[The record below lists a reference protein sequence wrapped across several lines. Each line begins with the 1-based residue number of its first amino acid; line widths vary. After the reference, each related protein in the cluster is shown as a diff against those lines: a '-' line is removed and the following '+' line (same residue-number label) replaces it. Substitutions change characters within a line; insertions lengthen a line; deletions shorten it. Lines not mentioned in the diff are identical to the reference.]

1 MKSNTHKTFK
11 ISKKAAFFVFLLLCM
26 FTPMFAANDLTSQ
39 IDTVSEN
46 ILDLIGGNTVKIIL
60 LLVLIGE
67 AIGVVFMGR
76 QGGGGEIIKKFF
88 PWIVGTIILLCACSI
103 VGFMTEDLDLTDF
116 AYLVDSVEN
125 TLV

>member
-1 MKSNTHKTFK
+1 MKSKLKPTVTL
-11 ISKKAAFFVFLLLCM
+11 SKKAVLLLILIFGCIA
-26 FTPMFAANDLTSQ
+26 PIFAANDLTSQ

-46 ILDLIGGNTVKIIL
+46 ILDLIGGSTVKIIL

-76 QGGGGEIIKKFF
+76 NGGGGEIIKKFF

-103 VGFMTEDLDLTDF
+103 VGFFTEDLDLTDF
-116 AYLVDSVEN
+116 AYIADSAASLLV
-125 TLV
+125 